1 MPFKKQ
7 CIATLDFI
15 EGVVSGRAEVTL
27 QHETQKEETEH
38 FLGADVR
45 ELIIDTYTG
54 NSPFGHCPAS
64 CFVMPTEIIL
74 ETKINFC
81 INSSHLKSSICR
93 RGKFLLW
100 LILQAAFW
108 ESEENNQL
116 RSFEHGAST
125 NTYRKKWHVSQACT
139 ENISSDTKYIGELH
153 KLWQKLA
160 NK

>member
-1 MPFKKQ
+1 MHSNTGFHWTGGQRWHYNMRLKRKRQ
-7 CIATLDFI
+7 NL
-15 EGVVSGRAEVTL
+15 
-27 QHETQKEETEH
+27 
-38 FLGADVR
+38 LGADVR

-54 NSPFGHCPAS
+54 SSPFGHCPVS
-64 CFVMPTEIIL
+64 CFVMTTEIIL

-125 NTYRKKWHVSQACT
+125 NTYRKKGHIRQACT
-139 ENISSDTKYIGELH
+139 ENISSDTKYTGKLH
-153 KLWQKLA
+153 KLWQKLET
-160 NK
+160 K

>member
-1 MPFKKQ
+1 MHSNTGFHWAGGQRWHYNMRLKRK
-7 CIATLDFI
+7 
-15 EGVVSGRAEVTL
+15 R
-27 QHETQKEETEH
+27 QHL
-38 FLGADVR
+38 LGADIR

-54 NSPFGHCPAS
+54 NSPFGHCPVS
-64 CFVMPTEIIL
+64 CFVMTTEIIL

-125 NTYRKKWHVSQACT
+125 NTYRKRGHIRHTCT
-139 ENISSDTKYIGELH
+139 ENISSDTKYTGKLH
-153 KLWQKLA
+153 KLWQKLETKEV
-160 NK
+160 NLF